1 MGSNNNNAI
10 VVDAVDCGSGGG
22 GSAQLW
28 PDQCGGGV
36 IGAATGSG
44 DSGQIRRQQLN
55 QHGGGVDLAQRRSID
70 VGEAS

>member
-44 DSGQIRRQQLN
+44 GS
-55 QHGGGVDLAQRRSID
+55 S
-70 VGEAS
+70 